1 VGATLLESLEA
12 MTWNFSAWLMRFIY
26 NDREIE
32 LHGLMDGV
40 EDINLHG
47 LMDGVED
54 STVEDCSSQD
64 KPL

>member
-12 MTWNFSAWLMRFIY
+12 MTWNFSAWLMRY
-26 NDREIE
+26 DREIE